1 MIVMKFGGSSVE
13 SAAAIE
19 RVAGIVRAREAR
31 RPVVVVSAMGKT
43 TNKLLAIAAAAIG
56 GKREEYIRQ
65 LHDLRDYHS
74 REARQIVPLSDRADL
89 DRFLDE
95 HFQELTELVKGLA
108 VLGELTPRSIDAI
121 SSYGERL
128 SSYIVTLAF
137 RHFGMKAEH
146 VDSRDVLVTDRRH
159 TQAAPNFPETYARL
173 KKVIPPLAADSVVVM
188 GGFIASTED
197 GVTTT
202 LGRGGSDYTA
212 AIVGAGI
219 DAEEIQIWTDVDGML
234 TADPTILSG
243 GHRVKT
249 ISFAEAAELAY
260 FGAKVLHPATVVP
273 AIEKNIP
280 VLILNSRRPEV
291 DGTRITAESV
301 PCSNVVKS
309 IACKRKIAL
318 VNIHS
323 TRMLMAHGFLHRIF
337 EIFDRYETSVDM
349 VSTSEVSVSLTID
362 STRNIEAI
370 LGEIR
375 QFAEASVEKDE
386 AIVCLVGENI
396 RFTPGVARRGFNSL
410 DGINIRMIS
419 QGASLLN
426 LSFVVSESDLVR
438 TVAGLHEGFFAALDP
453 AVFERIEGVYA

>member
-1 MIVMKFGGSSVE
+1 MIVMKFGGTSVE

-19 RVAGIVRAREAR
+19 RVANIVRSREGHQ
-31 RPVVVVSAMGKT
+31 PVVVVSAMGKT
-43 TNKLLAIAAAAIG
+43 TNKLLAIASTAIQ
-56 GKREEYIRQ
+56 GKREDYIQQ
-65 LHDLRDYHS
+65 LHDLRDFHS
-74 REARQIVPLSDRADL
+74 REARQVVPLDKRADL
-89 DRFLDE
+89 DRTLDE

-137 RHFGMKAEH
+137 RHFGMKASH
-146 VDSRDVLVTDRRH
+146 LDSRRVIVTDRRH
-159 TQAAPNFPETYARL
+159 TQAAPNFPETHARL
-173 KKVIPPLAADSVVVM
+173 RSTIPSMASAGVVVM
-188 GGFIASTED
+188 GGFIGSTED

-202 LGRGGSDYTA
+202 LGRGGSDFTA
-212 AIVGAGI
+212 SIVGAGI
-219 DAEEIQIWTDVDGML
+219 DAEAIEIWTDVDGML
-234 TADPTILSG
+234 TADPTLLAG
-243 GHRVKT
+243 GHRVKS

-291 DGTRITAESV
+291 PGTRITADSV
-301 PCSNVVKS
+301 PCENVVKS

-323 TRMLMAHGFLHRIF
+323 TRMLMAHGFLHQIF
-337 EIFDRYETSVDM
+337 EVFDRYETPVDM

-362 STRNIEAI
+362 NTHNIDAI
-370 LGEIR
+370 LADVR
-375 QFAEASVEKDE
+375 QFAEAELERDQ

-396 RFTPGVARRGFNSL
+396 RYTPGVARRVFNSL
-410 DGINIRMIS
+410 DGVNIRMIS

-426 LSFVVSESDLVR
+426 ISFVVAEPDLAR
-438 TVAGLHEGFFAALDP
+438 TVAALHGEFFASLDP
-453 AVFERIEGVYA
+453 AVFERNGAVHA